1 MKEAYRR
8 AGQQL
13 SVVSPM
19 IAAFFFNARGS
30 RLEKSPL
37 GLFRSVLHQILQRDH
52 QLLTEMLQNFQEKE
66 LTRGKSGG
74 QWEWHL
80 VELQHFFKLAFTKP
94 NSHRTMIFVDA
105 LDECDEGSIRDLV
118 YYFRSVTDFAYAA
131 GSDLNICLSSRHYP
145 AITVQRCPEITV
157 EYGNMADIV
166 RYVHVKL
173 HDSSQVD
180 NTIPSLETQIVR
192 KASGIFLWVVL
203 VVEMLIEM
211 IDDGKTAKY
220 MEDTLNNVPMDLEE
234 LFSNLFR
241 TLKPNEL
248 PKAVKLLQWVL
259 LAEEP
264 LNPADICLAIVFTSE
279 TPYRSLQEWKTS
291 GEYVRSYEQM
301 VRMIRSYSRG
311 LIEVTD
317 SVVQFIHESV
327 RELFLR
333 GNGFAILDNTLG
345 PHAIGKG
352 HSSISRACLNLINIE
367 ELGSVPYYDW
377 QYLNQLGN
385 PGWRLESP
393 KRNSHWRTA
402 ASHNSSILRY
412 AAGSIFH
419 HSRQAEYNGVVP
431 HHLVDLLSGTNTYL
445 WERWKVLQHATK
457 LNKFGDLAKADVSLL
472 HALCAKGLV
481 SCALRLLE
489 HKADVDAKDKYGE
502 TALHWAAKEGHEA
515 VVRLLVEAKADVNAK
530 NNDRE
535 TALHRA
541 AKNGHE
547 AVVKLLVEAKADVN
561 VKDSYGRTAL
571 HRTAENGREAVVK
584 RLLDAKA
591 DVNVKDS
598 YGRTALHRTAENGR
612 EAVVKRLLDAK
623 ADVNVKDSYGR
634 TALHRTAE
642 NGREAVV
649 KLLLDAKADVD
660 VKETSYGRTALYG
673 AVENGHEAVVKLLV
687 EAKAEVNVKD
697 SYGRTALYMAAA
709 SGHKAV
715 VKLLL
720 DAKADVD
727 VKETS
732 YGRTALYG
740 AAENGHEA
748 VVKLLVEAKADVNVK
763 DSYGRTALHRAAENG
778 REAVVKLLLDAKAD
792 VNVKDSYGRTA
803 LHRAAE
809 NGREAVVKRLL
820 DAKADVNMKD
830 SYGWTALYM
839 AAASGHEAVVK
850 LLLDAKA
857 DVDVKE
863 TSYGRTALYRAAA
876 SGRKAMV
883 KLLLEAKADVNVK
896 ETSSGW
902 TALHGAAGNGHEAVV
917 KLLLEAK
924 ADVNVKSSG
933 GWTALYMA
941 AKNGHEAVVKLLQVG
956 SR

>member
-8 AGQQL
+8 AGQQFPA
-13 SVVSPM
+13 VSPI

-37 GLFRSVLHQILQRDH
+37 GLFRSVLHQILQRDR
-52 QLLTEMLQNFQEKE
+52 QILTEMLQDFKKKE
-66 LTRGKSGG
+66 LTRGESGR

-157 EYGNMADIV
+157 EYGNTADIV
-166 RYVHVKL
+166 RYVYVKL

-211 IDDGKTAKY
+211 IDDGKTAKD

-241 TLKPNEL
+241 TLKPNER

-259 LAEEP
+259 LAEKP

-367 ELGSVPYYDW
+367 ELGAVPYRNW
-377 QYLNQLGN
+377 QDLNQLGS
-385 PGWRLESP
+385 PGWRRESP
-393 KRNSHWRTA
+393 KRDFHWRKAVFHNSSIVECAVDGLFHYWRTA
-402 ASHNSSILRY
+402 ASHNSSILEY
-412 AAGSIFH
+412 AADSLFD
-419 HSRQAEYNGVVP
+419 HSQQAEYNGVVP
-431 HHLVDLLSGTNTYL
+431 HHLADLLSGTNTYL
-445 WERWKVLQHATK
+445 WERWKALQCVTQWS
-457 LNKFGDLAKADVSLL
+457 KFGDLVKADVSLL
-472 HALCAKGLV
+472 HALCAKGPI
-481 SCALRLLE
+481 SGALRLLEQKADVDAKDKDGETALHWATRSGHEAVVRLLLE
-489 HKADVDAKDKYGE
+489 HKADVDAKDKERE
-502 TALHWAAKEGHEA
+502 TALHRATRNGHEA
-515 VVRLLVEAKADVNAK
+515 VVRLLLEHKADVDAK
-530 NNDRE
+530 DKDRE

-547 AVVKLLVEAKADVN
+547 AVVRLLLEAKADVN

-571 HRTAENGREAVVK
+571 Y
-584 RLLDAKA
+584 L
-591 DVNVKDS
+591 
-598 YGRTALHRTAENGR
+598 
-612 EAVVKRLLDAK
+612 
-623 ADVNVKDSYGR
+623 
-634 TALHRTAE
+634 
-642 NGREAVV
+642 
-649 KLLLDAKADVD
+649 
-660 VKETSYGRTALYG
+660 
-673 AVENGHEAVVKLLV
+673 
-687 EAKAEVNVKD
+687 
-697 SYGRTALYMAAA
+697 
-709 SGHKAV
+709 
-715 VKLLL
+715 
-720 DAKADVD
+720 
-727 VKETS
+727 
-732 YGRTALYG
+732 
-740 AAENGHEA
+740 AAE
-748 VVKLLVEAKADVNVK
+748 
-763 DSYGRTALHRAAENG
+763 R
-778 REAVVKLLLDAKAD
+778 
-792 VNVKDSYGRTA
+792 
-803 LHRAAE
+803 
-809 NGREAVVKRLL
+809 
-820 DAKADVNMKD
+820 
-830 SYGWTALYM
+830 
-839 AAASGHEAVVK
+839 
-850 LLLDAKA
+850 
-857 DVDVKE
+857 
-863 TSYGRTALYRAAA
+863 
-876 SGRKAMV
+876 
-883 KLLLEAKADVNVK
+883 
-896 ETSSGW
+896 
-902 TALHGAAGNGHEAVV
+902 GHEAVV

-924 ADVNVKSSG
+924 ADTNAKELAMDGRRCTGQPRAGTRRWSSCWWRPRQTSTRRRPAMDG
-933 GWTALYMA
+933 RRCTGRPRTGTRRWL
-941 AKNGHEAVVKLLQVG
+941 
-956 SR
+956 SCW